1 MGELFPG
8 RYTGKAPED
17 ATALFMLGM
26 RANTIG
32 GLAKTVPV
40 AAAMGRML
48 RHLAEH
54 PEAGLLGF
62 HNWFGRTTILVSYWR
77 SAADV
82 QRFAS
87 DPTAPHAP
95 AWQKFNRQLNANS
108 GVGIWHELYTVR
120 PGDFEG
126 IYSNMPVFGMA
137 AAGEHLPIA
146 DGWRTSKQRMAAA
159 AGPGQARP
167 APARP

>member
-1 MGELFPG
+1 MSELFPG
-8 RYTGKAPED
+8 RYTGKAPAD

-26 RANTIG
+26 RANTLA
-32 GLAKTVPV
+32 GLARTVPV

-48 RHLAEH
+48 GHLSQH
-54 PEAGLLGF
+54 PDAGLLSH

-87 DPTAPHAP
+87 DPAAPHA
-95 AWQKFNRQLNANS
+95 AVWQKFNRQIKANA
-108 GVGIWHELYTVR
+108 GVGIWHELYTVH

-126 IYSNMPVFGMA
+126 IYSNMPAFGMA
-137 AAGEHLPIA
+137 AAGEHVPVG

-159 AGPGQARP
+159 ARETA
-167 APARP
+167 A